1 LQQRPFYILK
11 NKWWNENCKLLWSRI
26 YL

>member
-1 LQQRPFYILK
+1 LQQRPFICYK